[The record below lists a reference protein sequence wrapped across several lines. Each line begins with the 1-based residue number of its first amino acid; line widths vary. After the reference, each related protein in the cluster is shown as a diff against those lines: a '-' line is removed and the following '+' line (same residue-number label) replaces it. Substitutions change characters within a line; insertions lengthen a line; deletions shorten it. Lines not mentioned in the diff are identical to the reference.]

1 MQRIE
6 SFWSEFV
13 RVNKEYWVE
22 TAMFFV
28 TISLVFAV
36 GIYIFS

>member
-1 MQRIE
+1 MQHIA

-13 RVNKEYWVE
+13 SVNKEYWVE
-22 TAMFFV
+22 TAIFFAAV
-28 TISLVFAV
+28 SLVFAM